1 MGKTYVTDVKR
12 WIPKKEL
19 VGKIKDKK
27 VEARMLQRLLFIK
40 YLYEG
45 DSVPEA
51 ADKVEVT
58 FPTGYEWRNRWNEDG
73 YEGLIPAFA
82 GGAPAKLSKQEKQEL
97 EQLLKQRDDWTTQE
111 IRQLIIDQFDVEYTP
126 RHVRRLL
133 KSMGM
138 KQGKPFQ
145 HDYRRPDDAEAQLK
159 KTE

>member
-1 MGKTYVTDVKR
+1 MTKTYVTDVKR
-12 WIPKKEL
+12 WVTKKEL
-19 VGKIKDKK
+19 VGKIKNKK

-58 FPTGYEWRNRWNEDG
+58 FPTGYEWRKRWNHNG
-73 YEGLIPAFA
+73 YEGLIPNFA
-82 GGAPAKLSKQEKQEL
+82 GGAPAKLSRRDTQEL
-97 EQLLKQRDDWTTQE
+97 KEILEQRDDWTTQE
-111 IRQLIIDQFDVEYTP
+111 VRRLIMNRFEVNYTL
-126 RHVRRLL
+126 RHVGRLL

-138 KQGKPFQ
+138 KQGKPFRY
-145 HDYRRPDDAEAQLK
+145 DYRRPDDAEEQLK